1 MKIINI
7 YNDENIIKKIN
18 EIVDTLFY
26 SDGRYR
32 LWLNGKYM
40 CEEINDYLSTNKNIK
55 DYEVS
60 NVNIISTNIN
70 VGVVN
75 IAWIDK
81 ENNLLTYS
89 VPYIEKI

>member
-1 MKIINI
+1 
-7 YNDENIIKKIN
+7 
-18 EIVDTLFY
+18 
-26 SDGRYR
+26 
-32 LWLNGKYM
+32 M

-89 VPYIEKI
+89 VPYIQ